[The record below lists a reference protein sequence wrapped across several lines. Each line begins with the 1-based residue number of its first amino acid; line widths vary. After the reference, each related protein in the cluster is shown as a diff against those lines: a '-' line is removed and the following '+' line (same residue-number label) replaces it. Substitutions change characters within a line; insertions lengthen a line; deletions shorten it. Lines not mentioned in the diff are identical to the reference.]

1 MPETRIKFQ
10 HEVINQHNEI
20 INTASSTMVFVDA
33 NTRKPMIVPEIIHS
47 KIESYLKHN
56 DPPGT
61 RGISM

>member
-20 INTASSTMVFVDA
+20 INIASSSMVFVDV
-33 NTRKPMIVPEIIHS
+33 NTRKPMIVPEIIKS

-56 DPPGT
+56 DQ
-61 RGISM
+61 